1 MCGEQKV
8 SQEVVVKVMKYL
20 VGVSNSNLMSNADHL
35 FSQMEVVLKLLEFL
49 SWLFGHA
56 EKWLN

>member
-20 VGVSNSNLMSNADHL
+20 VVGVSNSNLMSNADHL
-35 FSQMEVVLKLLEFL
+35 FSQMEVVLKLLGFL
-49 SWLFGHA
+49 S
-56 EKWLN
+56 

>member
-1 MCGEQKV
+1 MCGEQNKV

-20 VGVSNSNLMSNADHL
+20 VGVSNSNLMRNADHL

-49 SWLFGHA
+49 T
-56 EKWLN
+56 